1 MKGLL
6 RIAFLTLLVLLVQG
20 TWALAGVTGGLDGTV
35 LTEQTHAPVAQAKV
49 TASSASQTSST
60 TTDNGGHFGFV
71 SLVPDTYAVT
81 VAKEGVIETF
91 VQRGV
96 TVLADQVQTLT
107 LVVKPSIKTLATV
120 TSRASSDLI
129 KPGTTANVYSVN
141 SAAQARTAVLGG
153 GGGSDQGYSA
163 IAALP
168 GAYVP
173 PGQAGW
179 FQSVYIRG
187 GDYDQVGYE
196 FDGVPVNRSFDNYP
210 TTNLSALGQQELQ
223 LYTGAAPASAESQG
237 LAGYI
242 NQVIKSGTYP
252 GFGTVNLGI
261 GSPNLYNKAN
271 IEFGGATPNR
281 NFSYYVGVGLVNYA
295 PRYID
300 SSNGANYTQTA
311 GSAFD
316 VLADPAGCSPTSGYT
331 SCYAN
336 AANPLVGAQG
346 AGAGPGG
353 YLMGPFVISQ
363 AQRLEDRENVF
374 NFHFGIPHKGDGG
387 KDDIQLLYDTF
398 QLYTNFYNS
407 PNDWGGP
414 SFFANNPGSIEG
426 PGQPFY
432 YSGAQYTGPVGGLFT
447 AANPGVANQ
456 VVPYAYPNEGN
467 AFLNSSFSGTNIP
480 GNSYE
485 GYSNGQEIFKLQYQ
499 HNIGTSSYLRIYGYS
514 LYSWWFIQDPQ
525 GAYNL
530 DFGLAPDYELWTHT
544 RGASLNYVNQLSP
557 KNLLNIEGTYST
569 ASTVRDNNTQMF
581 DTLSGARGDA
591 AQLVSAANPTSGIC
605 YNEANPGVPDSCLKA
620 SRSGALSGNY
630 LAFGNFT

>member
-281 NFSYYVGVGLVNYA
+281 NFSYYVGVGLVNYS

-300 SSNGANYTQTA
+300 SSNGASYTQTN
-311 GSAFD
+311 GSPFD
-316 VLADPAGCSPTSGYT
+316 VLADPNACASPTTGYT

-336 AANPLVGAQG
+336 AANPLTGAPG

-353 YLMGPFVISQ
+353 YLMGPFPIS
-363 AQRLEDRENVF
+363 APDTIEDRENVF

-387 KDDIQLLYDTF
+387 KDDIQLLYDVF
-398 QLYTNFYNS
+398 QLYSFNYSSMN
-407 PNDWGGP
+407 NWGQSLYAYDQAHSANIVGP
-414 SFFANNPGSIEG
+414 ISTLYA
-426 PGQPFY
+426 
-432 YSGAQYTGPVGGLFT
+432 
-447 AANPGVANQ
+447 AANQ
-456 VVPYAYPNEGN
+456 YAPASVGCSR
-467 AFLNSSFSGTNIP
+467 LPIP
-480 GNSYE
+480 RR
-485 GYSNGQEIFKLQYQ
+485 L
-499 HNIGTSSYLRIYGYS
+499 
-514 LYSWWFIQDPQ
+514 
-525 GAYNL
+525 
-530 DFGLAPDYELWTHT
+530 
-544 RGASLNYVNQLSP
+544 
-557 KNLLNIEGTYST
+557 
-569 ASTVRDNNTQMF
+569 
-581 DTLSGARGDA
+581 
-591 AQLVSAANPTSGIC
+591 PTSRTT
-605 YNEANPGVPDSCLKA
+605 P
-620 SRSGALSGNY
+620 
-630 LAFGNFT
+630 FQ